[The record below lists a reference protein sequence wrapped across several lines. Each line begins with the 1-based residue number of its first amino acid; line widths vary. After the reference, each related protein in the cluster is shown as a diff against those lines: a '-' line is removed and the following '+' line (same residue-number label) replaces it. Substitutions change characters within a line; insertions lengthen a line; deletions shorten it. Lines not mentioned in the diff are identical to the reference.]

1 MNQGLGVPDYYQ
13 WRTRSGC
20 YFCFFQRK
28 AEWLGLKDNHP
39 QLFQDAKAYEKTDPQ
54 TGRRFT
60 WSQSESLDE
69 LASPERADEIRR
81 RHLKVLHAEQASTPD
96 RPLIEVFAESL
107 DQDNDEGGC
116 LICHL

>member
-1 MNQGLGVPDYYQ
+1 MFGL
-13 WRTRSGC
+13 
-20 YFCFFQRK
+20 
-28 AEWLGLKDNHP
+28 LDNHP
-39 QLFQDAKAYEKTDPQ
+39 RLFQRAKTYEKTDPE

-60 WSQSESLDE
+60 WSQNESLDE

-81 RHLKVLHAEQASTPD
+81 RHLKVLQTEKAARPD

-107 DQDNDEGGC
+107 DSETDEEGC